1 MRTAGSGARE
11 FLVWWQNYE
20 GPDTWEPE
28 DNLRPS
34 LVREFMESQEEDEAE
49 LPGAAAGTAPAAT
62 PAATPATEPAGV
74 TTGGGKSRKRPA
86 GSSDAPPRT
95 APAAAQPSVPKL
107 AAGTPMEVQGCSE
120 DCDFVCSD
128 LRCCWEAC
136 TVLADHGAVCD
147 VSITEDGD
155 VCKDV
160 RHCKLRPAA
169 RAAGKRAAVAAAH
182 QVAPPKQARP
192 PTLPPPA
199 PAPAPPPPPPS
210 PPPPPPPPAKRKT
223 TGDKPPAAT
232 RKSARGRRG

>member
-1 MRTAGSGARE
+1 VAGGAYYVVEDVLGVRTAGSGARE
-11 FLVWWQNYE
+11 FLVRWQDYE

-34 LVREFMESQEEDEAE
+34 LVREFMESQEEEEEAAE
-49 LPGAAAGTAPAAT
+49 LPGTAPATAPAAP
-62 PAATPATEPAGV
+62 PAAAPATEPAGG

-95 APAAAQPSVPKL
+95 APAAAQPKL
-107 AAGTPMEVQGCSE
+107 VAGARMEVQGCSE

-128 LRCCWEAC
+128 PRCVWEAC

-147 VSITEDGD
+147 VCITEDED

-182 QVAPPKQARP
+182 QAPPPKQARP
-192 PTLPPPA
+192 VGV
-199 PAPAPPPPPPS
+199 PAPAPPTAPPPRAP
-210 PPPPPPPPAKRKT
+210 REQ
-223 TGDKPPAAT
+223 
-232 RKSARGRRG
+232 R